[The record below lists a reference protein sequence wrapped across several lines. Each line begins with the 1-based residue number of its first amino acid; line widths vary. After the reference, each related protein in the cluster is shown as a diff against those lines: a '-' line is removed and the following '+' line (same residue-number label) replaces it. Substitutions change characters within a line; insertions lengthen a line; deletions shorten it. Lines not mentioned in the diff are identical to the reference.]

1 MVTQTQPRYTF
12 TDYLSAERQENH
24 IRHEYVD
31 GQVFDMVGASFDHN
45 TIVANLSSELLIQMK
60 DRPCHVLTND
70 MKVLIATVD
79 ACKYPDV
86 IALCGEPEFFDD
98 RRDVL
103 LNPTLVVEVLSPS
116 TEAYDRGEKFALYRR
131 LPSLH
136 EYLLVS
142 QDRYRLELYVRQA
155 DNNWLLT
162 EFSKFEDEVALQS
175 IDCRISLKNVYDKV
189 VLKRPA
195 IES

>member
-1 MVTQTQPRYTF
+1 MVTQAHPRYVF
-12 TDYLSAERQENH
+12 TDYLSAERQQNQ
-24 IRHEYVD
+24 IRREYVD

-79 ACKYPDV
+79 ACKYPDL

-131 LPSLH
+131 LPKLFRCAAGSQTRAH
-136 EYLLVS
+136 PEAGADPWVS
-142 QDRYRLELYVRQA
+142 H
-155 DNNWLLT
+155 
-162 EFSKFEDEVALQS
+162 
-175 IDCRISLKNVYDKV
+175 
-189 VLKRPA
+189 PA
-195 IES
+195 IEIDGRAGSATDQ